1 MTGPGLRRFAARRH
15 TCARMPA
22 SAAERRVRCGWNSG
36 MREKSRPSGTIDQ
49 RDCQLG
55 LRYSVSWDLSAVPVN
70 HACSMV
76 YGIMLIG
83 CVSCVNIPAAGHC
96 FLEGLLDAGV
106 VLAEHVVVVP
116 AREHQAQ
123 RSSAKLSH
131 MALFFRLYRARSSVC
146 IGVNSTYPCASSCSR
161 QCGRLRLYS
170 RKCFALVIS
179 TLRPLSGL

>member
-1 MTGPGLRRFAARRH
+1 MTDLVSGDSQHVVVPVHECRRAQRSAGCGACGTVACGRNRDRR
-15 TCARMPA
+15 APLI
-22 SAAERRVRCGWNSG
+22 SW
-36 MREKSRPSGTIDQ
+36 DY
-49 RDCQLG
+49 QLG

-83 CVSCVNIPAAGHC
+83 CVNIPAAGHC

-116 AREHQAQ
+116 AREHEVQ

-131 MALFFRLYRARSSVC
+131 MALFFRLYWA
-146 IGVNSTYPCASSCSR
+146 
-161 QCGRLRLYS
+161 
-170 RKCFALVIS
+170 
-179 TLRPLSGL
+179 